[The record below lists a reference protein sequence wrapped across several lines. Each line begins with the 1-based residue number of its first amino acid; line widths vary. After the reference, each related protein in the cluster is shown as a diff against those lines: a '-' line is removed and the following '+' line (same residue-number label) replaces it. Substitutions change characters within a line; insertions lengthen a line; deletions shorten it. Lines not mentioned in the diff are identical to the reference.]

1 MGLAA
6 RILVVLVWL
15 SAGLGMAHAQVDI
28 LPEVRTGILSHDVG
42 NGTNALLDPQRISD
56 ANVELLFS
64 LGDLSNILVVAELR
78 PHIGA
83 TLNFKGEDSF
93 AYAGLSLTAQLPLLP
108 VFIEASL
115 GGAAHGTPF
124 ATSTTPAPPR
134 FGCVA
139 VARAAASVGVNVL
152 PGASIIGTV
161 EHYSDGGLC
170 GTPNDGVTNVGLR
183 IGFRF

>member
-1 MGLAA
+1 MGMTVRLLVGLIWL
-6 RILVVLVWL
+6 ILG
-15 SAGLGMAHAQVDI
+15 STIAYAQVDI
-28 LPEVRTGILSHDVG
+28 LPEVRAGILSHDVG
-42 NGTNALLDPQRISD
+42 NGTNALLDPQRLSD
-56 ANVELLFS
+56 ASVELLFS
-64 LGDLSNILVVAELR
+64 LGDLSNVLVVAELR

-83 TLNFKGEDSF
+83 SLNFKGQESF

-108 VFIEASL
+108 VFVEASL

-124 ATSTTPAPPR
+124 SSAATTPR
-134 FGCVA
+134 FGCLA

-161 EHYSDGGLC
+161 EHYTDGGLC

-183 IGFRF
+183 VGFRF